1 MLAEK
6 QLKKNV
12 TTICRNAS
20 KEKYNLTKSELL
32 KWEREFTEFAK
43 VYMMENFGVQLRIP
57 IKVSNRLNQRA
68 DIFVTAIIT
77 RFTKCVKVLLKLLFL
92 LT

>member
-12 TTICRNAS
+12 TTICRNAPS
-20 KEKYNLTKSELL
+20 SYNMTESEML
-32 KWEREFTEFAK
+32 KWEKEFTEFAK

-57 IKVSNRLNQRA
+57 IKVSNRLKNNVW
-68 DIFVTAIIT
+68 IFS
-77 RFTKCVKVLLKLLFL
+77 L
-92 LT
+92 